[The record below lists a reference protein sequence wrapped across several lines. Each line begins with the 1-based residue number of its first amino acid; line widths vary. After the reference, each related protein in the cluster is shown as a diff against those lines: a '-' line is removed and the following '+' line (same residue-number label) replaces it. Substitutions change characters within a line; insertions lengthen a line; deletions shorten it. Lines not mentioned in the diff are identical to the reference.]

1 MKYFKMQ
8 ERSIRKQGKKERVKV
23 IFVIPSLGAGGAE
36 RVFAFVSQ
44 HLNPDKFS
52 TELLVMGKS
61 EQTIYSVDKIPV
73 IYLGKNRVLHAIPSL
88 FQFLRNKKPHIVL
101 SSVGHLNM
109 VAGIMATL
117 CPSIRFIIRPTSI
130 ESKETGGWLAKKC
143 FSQVH
148 SVICQS
154 EDMANNFEKLYEIS
168 TEKIT
173 VIGNPVTTIEDINT
187 TEDINQ
193 TRKFITVGRLNQIKG
208 HSRIL
213 KVLAQLNKN
222 FHYTIIGDGPERD
235 NLLAQIDDLQLNAK
249 ITHIHYT
256 DKVNDYLVQSD
267 LFLQGSYSE
276 GFPNAVLE
284 SCAMGT
290 PALAFDV
297 PGGTKEIIEHGTNGF
312 LVANEEEYLAILT
325 ADHHWKRSDIRHS
338 VLSKFD
344 PEIVLDKY
352 ERLLVS
358 TL

>member
-1 MKYFKMQ
+1 MQ
-8 ERSIRKQGKKERVKV
+8 ERSIRKQVRKERFKV
-23 IFVIPSLGAGGAE
+23 IFMIPNLGTGGAE

-44 HLNPDKFS
+44 HLDSDKFS

-61 EQTIYSVDKIPV
+61 EQTTYRVDEIPV

-88 FQFLRNKKPHIVL
+88 FQFLSIKKPDIVL
-101 SSVGHLNM
+101 SSIGHLNM
-109 VAGIMATL
+109 VAGLMAVVF
-117 CPSIRFIIRPTSI
+117 PAIRFIIRPASI

-143 FSQVH
+143 FSQAH

-154 EDMANNFEKLYEIS
+154 EDMAHNFQKLYEIPI
-168 TEKIT
+168 EKIT
-173 VIGNPVTTIEDINT
+173 IIGNPVTNIEDIDMP
-187 TEDINQ
+187 EDIDQ
-193 TRKFITVGRLNQIKG
+193 TCKFITVGRLNPIKG
-208 HSRIL
+208 HARIL
-213 KVLAQLNKN
+213 RILGRLNRD
-222 FHYTIIGDGPERD
+222 FHYTIIGDGPERE
-235 NLLAQIDDLQLNAK
+235 NLLAQIDDLKLNAK
-249 ITHIHYT
+249 ITHIPYT
-256 DKVNDYLVQSD
+256 DKINDYLAQND

-325 ADHHWKRSDIRHS
+325 ADHQWKRSNIRHS
-338 VLSKFD
+338 VLEKFG
-344 PEIVLDKY
+344 PEVVLDKY

>member
-1 MKYFKMQ
+1 MQ
-8 ERSIRKQGKKERVKV
+8 EQSIRKQEKKERIKV
-23 IFVIPSLGAGGAE
+23 IFMIPSLGAGGAE

-44 HLNPDKFS
+44 HLDADKFS
-52 TELLVMGKS
+52 AELLVMGKS
-61 EQTIYSVDKIPV
+61 EQTAYHIDKIPV

-88 FQFLRNKKPHIVL
+88 FQFLHNKKPHIVL

-109 VAGIMATL
+109 VAGIMAIL
-117 CPSIRFIIRPTSI
+117 FPSIRFIIRPTNI

-154 EDMANNFEKLYEIS
+154 EDMATNIEKLYEIPK
-168 TEKIT
+168 EKIT
-173 VIGNPVTTIEDINT
+173 IIGNPVTNIEVIHTTDEINK
-187 TEDINQ
+187 
-193 TRKFITVGRLNQIKG
+193 TRKLITVGRMNQIKG

-222 FHYTIIGDGPERD
+222 FHYTIIGDGPERE
-235 NLLAQIDDLQLNAK
+235 NLLAQIDELQLNAK
-249 ITHIHYT
+249 ITHVPYT
-256 DKVNDYLVQSD
+256 DKINDYLVQND

-284 SCAMGT
+284 SCTMGT

-297 PGGTKEIIEHGTNGF
+297 PGGTKEIIEHGINGF
-312 LVANEEEYLAILT
+312 LADNEEKYRTFLA

-338 VLSKFD
+338 VLSKFG
-344 PEIVLDKY
+344 PEIVLAKY
-352 ERLLVS
+352 ERLLFS